1 MSNFTVTFLVNCLVF
16 TLFPYCP
23 LSAQVRN
30 DDIENRIELLLGAPY
45 KSKTDGC
52 TVQWKC
58 VDERLTGKCIEY
70 HNDQWFSFNS
80 EVYRQLYIN
89 VSNQRCRDMRG
100 VQIVVLKGQP
110 CDPRTYDIL
119 TCVSLANQ
127 NDVYVTLKALQEN
140 EEYLVNVD
148 GYLHDYC
155 TFQIEVSENAKGL
168 PIAPSQAM
176 DTNSSQHDNLIRI
189 EWNLE
194 DSLKNVIAGFRIF
207 LSRDEAAKSTLYA
220 EIPLE
225 VNAHGDFRKTYWFED
240 SILPKS
246 TYRYTLASSDLEG
259 KLDWIETFMFRYNS
273 ARKSIKAVR
282 YIQVPLHGI
291 KHKENY
297 TIAVYDQQSG
307 ELLERQS
314 RLHHKKE
321 PEYMIYK
328 TASAIQAYVDS
339 VRIEV
344 TNHDSGKVHEYIFDL
359 WQQ

>member
-1 MSNFTVTFLVNCLVF
+1 
-16 TLFPYCP
+16 
-23 LSAQVRN
+23 
-30 DDIENRIELLLGAPY
+30 
-45 KSKTDGC
+45 
-52 TVQWKC
+52 
-58 VDERLTGKCIEY
+58 
-70 HNDQWFSFNS
+70 
-80 EVYRQLYIN
+80 
-89 VSNQRCRDMRG
+89 MRG

-119 TCVSLANQ
+119 TCVSFANQ

-240 SILPKS
+240 SILPS
-246 TYRYTLASSDLEG
+246 MRMVIFG
-259 KLDWIETFMFRYNS
+259 KPIGSKIQSCQNPLIDTHSLHQILRENWIGSKPSCFDIILHE
-273 ARKSIKAVR
+273 KA
-282 YIQVPLHGI
+282 
-291 KHKENY
+291 
-297 TIAVYDQQSG
+297 
-307 ELLERQS
+307 
-314 RLHHKKE
+314 
-321 PEYMIYK
+321 
-328 TASAIQAYVDS
+328 
-339 VRIEV
+339 
-344 TNHDSGKVHEYIFDL
+344 
-359 WQQ
+359 